1 MAKLGDQVELDCGFD
16 AAIDRVT
23 DALQAEGFGVIS
35 RIDIDDKFR
44 EKLGIDFRRYSILG
58 ACNPGLAHKALSSE
72 AQVGLLLPCNICV
85 EETDAGAR
93 VHLVDAE
100 NMMSASGLGDNES
113 IGELGKD
120 AGARLE
126 RVAGALRD

>member
-1 MAKLGDQVELDCGFD
+1 MSKLGEQVDLDCGFD

-44 EKLGIDFRRYSILG
+44 EKLGVEFRRYSILG
-58 ACNPGLAHKALSSE
+58 ACNPGLAHTALNSE
-72 AQVGLLLPCNICV
+72 AQVGLLLPCNVCV
-85 EETDAGAR
+85 EETEGGSR

-100 NMMSASGLGDNES
+100 NMMSASGLGDNET

-120 AGARLE
+120 AGARLA
-126 RVAGALRD
+126 RVAGALSS